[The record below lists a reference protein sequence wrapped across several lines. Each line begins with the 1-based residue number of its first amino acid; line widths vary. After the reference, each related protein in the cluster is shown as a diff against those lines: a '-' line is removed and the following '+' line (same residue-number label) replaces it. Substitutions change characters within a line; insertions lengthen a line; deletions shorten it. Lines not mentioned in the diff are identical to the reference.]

1 MKKSKFF
8 ENVGKFKKMIKIVYI
23 YGENDDNDV
32 FSRFPE
38 ILKIFDFFTSIPPP
52 SMKNR
57 KNENFFLDFQKSAE
71 LESFTLLF

>member
-8 ENVGKFKKMIKIVYI
+8 KSVGKFKKMIKIGYI
-23 YGENDDNDV
+23 YGENDDYDV
-32 FSRFPE
+32 FSLFPE
-38 ILKIFDFFTSIPPP
+38 ILKNFDFFTSIPP

-57 KNENFFLDFQKSAE
+57 KNGEKFFLDFQKSAE